1 MERIMISYP
10 EFLENLE
17 EYKNKYSDSRGSLQY
32 RNKTE
37 IMLIQNLIFRL
48 ADIHLYILSCL
59 KIQGAGG
66 SFIRLSIPSINRI
79 IDELIKLSPEKYS
92 KWGYI
97 DLDSSNLL
105 YGSDEV
111 ILKEVVEFFIG
122 KIFTIKR
129 INEKRS
135 YTIFGVSE
143 DSR

>member
-32 RNKTE
+32 RDKTE
-37 IMLIQNLIFRL
+37 IMLIQNLIYRL
-48 ADIHLYILSCL
+48 ADIHLYILSL

-79 IDELIKLSPEKYS
+79 IDELIKLYPEKYS

-97 DLDSSNLL
+97 DLDLSNLL

-111 ILKEVVEFFIG
+111 ILKEVVKFFIG
-122 KIFTIKR
+122 KIFTIKK
-129 INEKRS
+129 INEKKS
-135 YTIFGVSE
+135 YTVFRIS
-143 DSR
+143 

>member
-17 EYKNKYSDSRGSLQY
+17 EYKNKYRGSLQY
-32 RNKTE
+32 RDKTE
-37 IMLIQNLIFRL
+37 IMLIQNLIYRL
-48 ADIHLYILSCL
+48 ADIHLYILSL

-79 IDELIKLSPEKYS
+79 IDELIKLYPEKYS

-97 DLDSSNLL
+97 DLDSFNLL

-111 ILKEVVEFFIG
+111 ILKEVVKFFIG
-122 KIFTIKR
+122 KIFTIKK
-129 INEKRS
+129 INEKKS
-135 YTIFGVSE
+135 YTVFRIS
-143 DSR
+143 

>member
-37 IMLIQNLIFRL
+37 IMLIQNLIYRL
-48 ADIHLYILSCL
+48 ADIHLYILSL
-59 KIQGAGG
+59 KIQEAGG

-79 IDELIKLSPEKYS
+79 IDELIKLYPEKYS

-97 DLDSSNLL
+97 DLDSFNLL

-111 ILKEVVEFFIG
+111 ILKEVVKFFIG
-122 KIFTIKR
+122 KIFTIKK
-129 INEKRS
+129 INEKKS
-135 YTIFGVSE
+135 YTVFRIS
-143 DSR
+143 

>member
-32 RNKTE
+32 RDKTE
-37 IMLIQNLIFRL
+37 IMLIQNLIYRL
-48 ADIHLYILSCL
+48 ADIHLYILSL

-79 IDELIKLSPEKYS
+79 IDELIKLYPEKYS

-97 DLDSSNLL
+97 DLDSFNLL

-111 ILKEVVEFFIG
+111 ILKEVVKFFFIG
-122 KIFTIKR
+122 KIFTIKK
-129 INEKRS
+129 INEKKS
-135 YTIFGVSE
+135 YTVFRIS
-143 DSR
+143 

>member
-1 MERIMISYP
+1 MKIMISFADFEYI
-10 EFLENLE
+10 LENRV

-79 IDELIKLSPEKYS
+79 IDELIKLYPEKYS

-97 DLDSSNLL
+97 DLDSFNLL

-111 ILKEVVEFFIG
+111 ILKEVVKFFIG
-122 KIFTIKR
+122 KIFTIKK
-129 INEKRS
+129 INEKKS
-135 YTIFGVSE
+135 YTVFRIS
-143 DSR
+143 

>member
-1 MERIMISYP
+1 MISYP

-32 RNKTE
+32 RDKTE
-37 IMLIQNLIFRL
+37 IMLIQNLISRL
-48 ADIHLYILSCL
+48 ADIHLYILSL

-79 IDELIKLSPEKYS
+79 IDELIKLYPEKYS

-97 DLDSSNLL
+97 DLDSFNLL

-111 ILKEVVEFFIG
+111 ILKEVVKFFIG
-122 KIFTIKR
+122 KIFTIKK
-129 INEKRS
+129 INEKKS
-135 YTIFGVSE
+135 YTVFRIS
-143 DSR
+143 

>member
-37 IMLIQNLIFRL
+37 IMLIQNLMFR
-48 ADIHLYILSCL
+48 
-59 KIQGAGG
+59 
-66 SFIRLSIPSINRI
+66 
-79 IDELIKLSPEKYS
+79 
-92 KWGYI
+92 
-97 DLDSSNLL
+97 
-105 YGSDEV
+105 
-111 ILKEVVEFFIG
+111 KEVVKFFIE
-122 KIFTIKR
+122 KIFSIKR

-143 DSR
+143 NSR

>member
-17 EYKNKYSDSRGSLQY
+17 EYKNKCSDSRGSLQY
-32 RNKTE
+32 RDKTE
-37 IMLIQNLIFRL
+37 IMLIQNLIYRL
-48 ADIHLYILSCL
+48 ADIHLYILSL

-79 IDELIKLSPEKYS
+79 IDELIKLYPEKYS

-97 DLDSSNLL
+97 DLDSFNLL

-111 ILKEVVEFFIG
+111 ILKEVVKFFIG
-122 KIFTIKR
+122 KIFTIKK
-129 INEKRS
+129 INEKKS
-135 YTIFGVSE
+135 YTVFRIS
-143 DSR
+143 

>member
-32 RNKTE
+32 RDKTE
-37 IMLIQNLIFRL
+37 IMLIQNLISRL
-48 ADIHLYILSCL
+48 ADIHLYILSL

-79 IDELIKLSPEKYS
+79 IDELIKLYPEKYS

-97 DLDSSNLL
+97 DLDSFNLL
-105 YGSDEV
+105 YRSDEV
-111 ILKEVVEFFIG
+111 ILKEVVKFFIG
-122 KIFTIKR
+122 KIFTIKK
-129 INEKRS
+129 INEKKS
-135 YTIFGVSE
+135 YTVFRIS
-143 DSR
+143 

>member
-37 IMLIQNLIFRL
+37 IMLIQNLIYRL
-48 ADIHLYILSCL
+48 ADIHLYILSL
-59 KIQGAGG
+59 KIQEAGG

-79 IDELIKLSPEKYS
+79 IDELIKLYPEKYS

-97 DLDSSNLL
+97 DLDSFNLL

-111 ILKEVVEFFIG
+111 ILKEVVKFFIG
-122 KIFTIKR
+122 KISTIKK
-129 INEKRS
+129 INEKKS
-135 YTIFGVSE
+135 YTVFRIS
-143 DSR
+143 

>member
-32 RNKTE
+32 RDKTE
-37 IMLIQNLIFRL
+37 IMLIQNLIYRL
-48 ADIHLYILSCL
+48 ADLHLYILSL

-79 IDELIKLSPEKYS
+79 IDELIKLYPEKYS

-97 DLDSSNLL
+97 DLDSFNLL

-111 ILKEVVEFFIG
+111 ILKEVVKFFIG
-122 KIFTIKR
+122 KIFTIKK
-129 INEKRS
+129 INEKKS
-135 YTIFGVSE
+135 YTVFRIS
-143 DSR
+143 

>member
-37 IMLIQNLIFRL
+37 IMLIQNLIF
-48 ADIHLYILSCL
+48 C
-59 KIQGAGG
+59 
-66 SFIRLSIPSINRI
+66 
-79 IDELIKLSPEKYS
+79 
-92 KWGYI
+92 
-97 DLDSSNLL
+97 
-105 YGSDEV
+105 
-111 ILKEVVEFFIG
+111 KEVVKFFIE
-122 KIFTIKR
+122 KIFSIKR

>member
-1 MERIMISYP
+1 MKIMISFADFEYI
-10 EFLENLE
+10 LENRV

-32 RNKTE
+32 RDKTE

-79 IDELIKLSPEKYS
+79 IDELIKLYPEKYS

-97 DLDSSNLL
+97 DLDSFNLL

-111 ILKEVVEFFIG
+111 ILKEVVKFFIG
-122 KIFTIKR
+122 KIFTIKK
-129 INEKRS
+129 INEKKS
-135 YTIFGVSE
+135 YTVFRIS
-143 DSR
+143 

>member
-32 RNKTE
+32 RDKTE
-37 IMLIQNLIFRL
+37 IMLIQNLIYRL
-48 ADIHLYILSCL
+48 ADIHLYILSL

-66 SFIRLSIPSINRI
+66 SFIRLSIHSINRI
-79 IDELIKLSPEKYS
+79 IDELIKLYPEKYS

-97 DLDSSNLL
+97 DLDSFNLL

-111 ILKEVVEFFIG
+111 ILKEVVKFFIG
-122 KIFTIKR
+122 KIFTIKK
-129 INEKRS
+129 INEKKS
-135 YTIFGVSE
+135 YTVFRIS
-143 DSR
+143 

>member
-32 RNKTE
+32 RDKTE
-37 IMLIQNLIFRL
+37 IMLIQNLIYRL
-48 ADIHLYILSCL
+48 ADIHLYILSL

-79 IDELIKLSPEKYS
+79 IDELIKLYPEKYS

-97 DLDSSNLL
+97 DLDSFNLL

-111 ILKEVVEFFIG
+111 ILKEVVKFFIG
-122 KIFTIKR
+122 KIFTIKK
-129 INEKRS
+129 INEKKS
-135 YTIFGVSE
+135 YTVF
-143 DSR
+143 

>member
-32 RNKTE
+32 RDKTE
-37 IMLIQNLIFRL
+37 IMLIQNLIYRL
-48 ADIHLYILSCL
+48 ADIHLYILSL

-79 IDELIKLSPEKYS
+79 IDELIKLYPEKYS

-97 DLDSSNLL
+97 DLDSFNLL

-111 ILKEVVEFFIG
+111 ILKEVVKFFIG
-122 KIFTIKR
+122 KIFSIKR

-143 DSR
+143 NSR

>member
-32 RNKTE
+32 RDKTE
-37 IMLIQNLIFRL
+37 IMLIQNLIYRL
-48 ADIHLYILSCL
+48 ADIHLYILSL

-66 SFIRLSIPSINRI
+66 SFIRLSISSINRI
-79 IDELIKLSPEKYS
+79 IDELIKLYPEKYS

-97 DLDSSNLL
+97 DLDSFNLL

-111 ILKEVVEFFIG
+111 ILKEVVKFFIG
-122 KIFTIKR
+122 KIFTIKK
-129 INEKRS
+129 INEKKS
-135 YTIFGVSE
+135 YTIFRIS
-143 DSR
+143 

>member
-32 RNKTE
+32 RDKTE
-37 IMLIQNLIFRL
+37 IMLIQNLIFR
-48 ADIHLYILSCL
+48 
-59 KIQGAGG
+59 
-66 SFIRLSIPSINRI
+66 
-79 IDELIKLSPEKYS
+79 
-92 KWGYI
+92 
-97 DLDSSNLL
+97 
-105 YGSDEV
+105 
-111 ILKEVVEFFIG
+111 KEVVKFFIE
-122 KIFTIKR
+122 KIFSIKR

>member
-32 RNKTE
+32 RDKTE
-37 IMLIQNLIFRL
+37 IMLIQNLIYRL
-48 ADIHLYILSCL
+48 ADIHLYILSL

-66 SFIRLSIPSINRI
+66 SFIRLSILSINRI
-79 IDELIKLSPEKYS
+79 IDELIRLYPEKYS

-97 DLDSSNLL
+97 DLDSFNLL

-111 ILKEVVEFFIG
+111 ILKEVVKFFIG
-122 KIFTIKR
+122 KIFTIKK
-129 INEKRS
+129 INEKKS
-135 YTIFGVSE
+135 YTVFRIS
-143 DSR
+143 

>member
-32 RNKTE
+32 RDKTE
-37 IMLIQNLIFRL
+37 IMLIQNLIYRL
-48 ADIHLYILSCL
+48 ADIHLYILSL

-79 IDELIKLSPEKYS
+79 IDELIKLYPEKYS

-97 DLDSSNLL
+97 DLDSFNLL

-111 ILKEVVEFFIG
+111 ILKEVVKFFIG
-122 KIFTIKR
+122 KIFIIKK
-129 INEKRS
+129 INEKKS
-135 YTIFGVSE
+135 YTVFRIS
-143 DSR
+143 

>member
-79 IDELIKLSPEKYS
+79 IDELIKLYPEKYS

-97 DLDSSNLL
+97 DLDSFNLL

-111 ILKEVVEFFIG
+111 ILKEVVKVCIR
-122 KIFTIKR
+122 KIFTIKK
-129 INEKRS
+129 INEKKS
-135 YTIFGVSE
+135 YTVFRIS
-143 DSR
+143 

>member
-37 IMLIQNLIFRL
+37 IMLIQNLIYRL
-48 ADIHLYILSCL
+48 ADIHLYILSL

-66 SFIRLSIPSINRI
+66 SFIRLSISSINRI
-79 IDELIKLSPEKYS
+79 IDELIKLYPEKYS

-97 DLDSSNLL
+97 DLDSFNLL

-111 ILKEVVEFFIG
+111 ILKEVVKFFIG
-122 KIFTIKR
+122 KIFTIKK
-129 INEKRS
+129 INEKKS
-135 YTIFGVSE
+135 YTVFRIS
-143 DSR
+143 

>member
-1 MERIMISYP
+1 MISYP

-32 RNKTE
+32 RDKTE
-37 IMLIQNLIFRL
+37 IMLIQNLISRL
-48 ADIHLYILSCL
+48 ADIHLYILSL

-79 IDELIKLSPEKYS
+79 IDELIKLYPEKYS

-111 ILKEVVEFFIG
+111 ILKEVVKFFIG
-122 KIFTIKR
+122 KIFTIKK
-129 INEKRS
+129 INEKKS
-135 YTIFGVSE
+135 YTVFRIS
-143 DSR
+143 

>member
-32 RNKTE
+32 RDKTE
-37 IMLIQNLIFRL
+37 IMLIQNLISRL
-48 ADIHLYILSCL
+48 ADIHLYILSL

-79 IDELIKLSPEKYS
+79 IDELIKLYPEKYS

-97 DLDSSNLL
+97 DLDSFNLL

-111 ILKEVVEFFIG
+111 ILKEVVKFFIG
-122 KIFTIKR
+122 KIFTIKK
-129 INEKRS
+129 INEKKS
-135 YTIFGVSE
+135 YTVFRIS
-143 DSR
+143 